1 MRILFIYPNI
11 TRATSP
17 QLGICM
23 LAGVAR
29 QSGHECSLYDLT
41 TIPEGEEIPAFHSK
55 LESFAP
61 DLLAVSCRSNEWSF
75 LEQLF
80 ESVNLEGIP
89 KVFGGPHA
97 TVAPEQVIKIA
108 DILVIGEGE
117 ETFAQILKKIDHR
130 EDTNGIAGCWVK
142 QDDKIFKNEVTHVI
156 SALDELP
163 FPHWRIFDD
172 IHYSSSFI
180 KRHFKGANIAG
191 AFEASRG
198 CPYAC
203 AYCTNDYVRSL
214 YRGKGKWRREKSPER
229 ILQEVSMF
237 RDEYGLDCVYWIDE
251 VMLTNIDRLRRFR
264 DLYRSE
270 IGTPFVFMERP
281 ENMTD
286 EKVRIIREAGAQM
299 VSIGIES
306 GDENIRRNLLN
317 RKHSQETI
325 ISAFRTAKKHGLIT
339 HAFTMIGFPG
349 EGRDSIK
356 KTYKLVNEVQPE
368 IMQTTIFYPLRKT
381 KLYEKVVGEGLFDAH
396 TPMPTEYYT
405 KSALTFSGN
414 RHRELLLAQYV
425 LTNYKNFVIS
435 LFGLFMLSLP
445 APFTSILYLVIR
457 SLHFCRRVYNKL
469 FKQIFPSVLT

>member
-1 MRILFIYPNI
+1 
-11 TRATSP
+11 
-17 QLGICM
+17 M

-29 QSGHECSLYDLT
+29 QLGHECSLYDLT
-41 TIPEGEEIPAFHSK
+41 TIPEGEEISAFHLK
-55 LESFAP
+55 LESFGP

-97 TVAPEQVIKIA
+97 TVAPEQVIQIA

-130 EDTNGIAGCWVK
+130 EDTTGIAGRWVK
-142 QDDKIFKNEVTHVI
+142 QDDTIVKNEVTHVI

-163 FPHWRIFDD
+163 MPHWRIFDD

-180 KRHFKGANIAG
+180 KRHFKGATITG
-191 AFEASRG
+191 TFEASRG

-214 YRGKGKWRREKSPER
+214 YRGMGKWRREKSPER
-229 ILQEVSMF
+229 IVQEVSMF
-237 RDEYGLDCVYWIDE
+237 RDQYGLDCVYWIDE
-251 VMLTNIDRLRRFR
+251 VMLTNVDRLRRFR

-270 IGTPFVFMERP
+270 IGIPFVFMERP

-286 EKVRIIREAGAQM
+286 EKVRIFRETGAQM

-306 GDENIRRNLLN
+306 GDENIRKNLLN
-317 RKHSQETI
+317 RKHSQQTI
-325 ISAFRTAKKHGLIT
+325 ISAFKTAKKYDLTT

-349 EGRDSIK
+349 EGKDSIK
-356 KTYKLVNEVQPE
+356 KTYKLIKEVQPQTL
-368 IMQTTIFYPLRKT
+368 QTTIFYPLRKT
-381 KLYEKVVGEGLFDAH
+381 RLYEKVVAEGLFNIH

-405 KSALTFSGN
+405 KSALNFS
-414 RHRELLLAQYV
+414 RSKHHELLLSQYV
-425 LTNYKNFVIS
+425 LTNYKKKAIS
-435 LFGLFMLSLP
+435 IFGLCMLSLP
-445 APFTSILYLVIR
+445 PVLTSIVYLIIR
-457 SLHFCRRVYNKL
+457 SLHFFRRGYNKL
-469 FKQIFPSVLT
+469 LKTMFPSIFN